1 MTKANLIIGINKN
14 HMSVN
19 QVHLLGRCGQDP
31 EIRSVGQNNVAKA
44 SFSLCTGGKYK
55 SHDGREIDDTA
66 WHNIVAWRGL
76 ATFAQQYIRKGSQI
90 FLIGHLS
97 YHKYTDANG
106 IERFVTE
113 IIADKIELCGSKA
126 EPAPAPTPT
135 PSVQVGAQSP
145 KSLSNPFPD
154 DIGDLPP
161 DDDGMPF

>member
-1 MTKANLIIGINKN
+1 
-14 HMSVN
+14 MSVN

-31 EIRSVGQNNVAKA
+31 EIRSVGQNSVTKA

-76 ATFAQQYIRKGSQI
+76 ATLAQQYIRKGSQI
-90 FLIGHLS
+90 FVIGHLS
-97 YHKYTDANG
+97 YRKYTDANG
-106 IERFVTE
+106 IERFITE
-113 IIADKIELCGSKA
+113 IIADKIELCGSRA
-126 EPAPAPTPT
+126 EATP
-135 PSVQVGAQSP
+135 PDQIEAQTP

-161 DDDGMPF
+161 SDGMPF

>member
-1 MTKANLIIGINKN
+1 
-14 HMSVN
+14 MSVN

-31 EIRSVGQNNVAKA
+31 EIRSVGQNNVTKA

-76 ATFAQQYIRKGSQI
+76 ATLAQQYIRKGSQI
-90 FLIGHLS
+90 FVIGHLS
-97 YHKYTDANG
+97 YRKYTDANG
-106 IERFVTE
+106 IDRFITK
-113 IIADKIELCGSKA
+113 IIADRIELCGSRA
-126 EPAPAPTPT
+126 EATPPA
-135 PSVQVGAQSP
+135 QIEAQTP

-161 DDDGMPF
+161 SDAMPF

>member
-1 MTKANLIIGINKN
+1 
-14 HMSVN
+14 MSVN

-31 EIRSVGQNNVAKA
+31 EIRSVGQNSVTKA

-76 ATFAQQYIRKGSQI
+76 ATLAQQYIRKGSQI
-90 FLIGHLS
+90 FVIGHLS
-97 YHKYTDANG
+97 YRKYTDANG
-106 IERFVTE
+106 IERFSTE
-113 IIADKIELCGSKA
+113 IIADKIELCGSRA
-126 EPAPAPTPT
+126 EATPL
-135 PSVQVGAQSP
+135 AQMEAQTP

-161 DDDGMPF
+161 SDAMPF

>member
-1 MTKANLIIGINKN
+1 
-14 HMSVN
+14 MSIN

-76 ATFAQQYIRKGSQI
+76 ATLAQQYIRKGSQI

-97 YHKYTDANG
+97 YRKYTDANG
-106 IERFVTE
+106 VERFVTE
-113 IIADKIELCGSKA
+113 IIADKIELCGNKA
-126 EPAPAPTPT
+126 EPTPT
-135 PSVQVGAQSP
+135 PSVQVGAHSP
-145 KSLSNPFPD
+145 KSLSNPFPE

-161 DDDGMPF
+161 GDDGVPF

>member
-1 MTKANLIIGINKN
+1 
-14 HMSVN
+14 MSVN

-31 EIRSVGQNNVAKA
+31 EIRSVGQNSVTKA

-76 ATFAQQYIRKGSQI
+76 ATLAQQYIRKGSQI

-97 YHKYTDANG
+97 YRKYTDANG

-113 IIADKIELCGSKA
+113 IIADKIELCGSRA
-126 EPAPAPTPT
+126 EATPPAQIE
-135 PSVQVGAQSP
+135 VQTP
-145 KSLSNPFPD
+145 KSISNPFPD
-154 DIGDLPP
+154 DTGDLPP
-161 DDDGMPF
+161 NDGMPF

>member
-1 MTKANLIIGINKN
+1 
-14 HMSVN
+14 MSVN

-31 EIRSVGQNNVAKA
+31 EIRSIGQNNVTKA

-76 ATFAQQYIRKGSQI
+76 ATLAQQYIRKGSQI
-90 FLIGHLS
+90 FVIGHLS
-97 YHKYTDANG
+97 YRKYTDANG
-106 IERFVTE
+106 IERFITE
-113 IIADKIELCGSKA
+113 IIADKIELCGSRA
-126 EPAPAPTPT
+126 EATPPA
-135 PSVQVGAQSP
+135 QIEAQTP

-161 DDDGMPF
+161 SDGMPF

>member
-1 MTKANLIIGINKN
+1 
-14 HMSVN
+14 MSVN

-76 ATFAQQYIRKGSQI
+76 ATLAQQYIRKGSQI

-97 YHKYTDANG
+97 YRKYTDANG

-113 IIADKIELCGSKA
+113 IIADKIELCGSRA
-126 EPAPAPTPT
+126 EATPPA
-135 PSVQVGAQSP
+135 QIEAQTP

-161 DDDGMPF
+161 SDGMPF

>member
-1 MTKANLIIGINKN
+1 
-14 HMSVN
+14 MSVN

-31 EIRSVGQNNVAKA
+31 EIRSVGQNSVTKA

-76 ATFAQQYIRKGSQI
+76 ATLAQQYIRKGSQI
-90 FLIGHLS
+90 FVIGHLS
-97 YHKYTDANG
+97 YRKYTDANG
-106 IERFVTE
+106 IERFITE
-113 IIADKIELCGSKA
+113 IIADKIELCGSRA
-126 EPAPAPTPT
+126 EATPPA
-135 PSVQVGAQSP
+135 QIEAQTP

-161 DDDGMPF
+161 SDGMPF

>member
-1 MTKANLIIGINKN
+1 
-14 HMSVN
+14 MSVN

-31 EIRSVGQNNVAKA
+31 EIRSVGQNNVTKA

-76 ATFAQQYIRKGSQI
+76 ATLAQQYIRKGSQI
-90 FLIGHLS
+90 FVIGHLS
-97 YHKYTDANG
+97 YRKYTDANG
-106 IERFVTE
+106 IDRFITE
-113 IIADKIELCGSKA
+113 IIADRIELCGSRA
-126 EPAPAPTPT
+126 EATPPA
-135 PSVQVGAQSP
+135 QIEAQTP

-161 DDDGMPF
+161 SDGMPF

>member
-1 MTKANLIIGINKN
+1 
-14 HMSVN
+14 MSVN

-76 ATFAQQYIRKGSQI
+76 ATLAQQYIRKGSQI
-90 FLIGHLS
+90 FVIGHLS
-97 YHKYTDANG
+97 YRKYTDANG
-106 IERFVTE
+106 IERFITE
-113 IIADKIELCGSKA
+113 IIADKIELCGSRA
-126 EPAPAPTPT
+126 EAMPPA
-135 PSVQVGAQSP
+135 QIQAQTP

-161 DDDGMPF
+161 SDGMPF

>member
-1 MTKANLIIGINKN
+1 
-14 HMSVN
+14 MSVN

-76 ATFAQQYIRKGSQI
+76 ATLAQQYIRKGSQI

-97 YHKYTDANG
+97 YRKYTDANG

-113 IIADKIELCGSKA
+113 IIADKIELCGSRA
-126 EPAPAPTPT
+126 EATPPA
-135 PSVQVGAQSP
+135 QIEAQTP

-161 DDDGMPF
+161 GDGMPF

>member
-1 MTKANLIIGINKN
+1 
-14 HMSVN
+14 MSVN

-31 EIRSVGQNNVAKA
+31 EIRSVGQNSVTKA

-76 ATFAQQYIRKGSQI
+76 ATLAQQYIRKGSQI
-90 FLIGHLS
+90 FVIGHLS
-97 YHKYTDANG
+97 YRKYTDANG
-106 IERFVTE
+106 IERFITE
-113 IIADKIELCGSKA
+113 IIADKIELCGSRA
-126 EPAPAPTPT
+126 EATPPAQIE
-135 PSVQVGAQSP
+135 VQTP

-161 DDDGMPF
+161 SDGMPF

>member
-1 MTKANLIIGINKN
+1 
-14 HMSVN
+14 MSVN

-31 EIRSVGQNNVAKA
+31 EIRSVGQNNVNRAT
-44 SFSLCTGGKYK
+44 FSLCTGSKYK
-55 SHDGREIDDTA
+55 THDGREVDDTC

-76 ATFAQQYIRKGSQI
+76 ATLAQQYIRKGSQI

-97 YHKYTDANG
+97 YRRYTDANG

-126 EPAPAPTPT
+126 ESAPAPTTT

-145 KSLSNPFPD
+145 RSLSNPFPD

-161 DDDGMPF
+161 GDDGVPF